1 MAQKV
6 SNEVIQRLQKQQV
19 QDNGIIDP
27 LDKLDRGTGRVFSK
41 IGKFFTEN
49 W

>member
-6 SNEVIQRLQKQQV
+6 SNEEIQRLQKQQV

-27 LDKLDRGTGRVFSK
+27 IDKLDRGCGGIFSK

>member
-6 SNEVIQRLQKQQV
+6 SNEEIQRLQKQQV

-27 LDKLDRGTGRVFSK
+27 LDKLDRGFGRVFSK
-41 IGKFFTEN
+41 IGKFITEN